1 MQLNQG
7 KFLQNGACG
16 YVLRPEFMY
25 DSKYVPNDP
34 SVVPSSLTILIGVN
48 IMAAR
53 YLNRKSGRGM
63 VSPYVEVEICGADY
77 DNNKFKTKTITDNG
91 FNPYWND
98 TFDFQIT
105 NPDLALLRFVVYDV
119 DIFGDSNF
127 IGQYTVPVRCIRTG
141 YRSIPLKNAFS
152 EDLEL
157 SGTLCSTHTTGN
169 AEIYIRQFVFP
180 QTLGLGRLTDLKA
193 QKFTIKVIIFLHSN
207 IWLHFVKNLRS
218 K

>member
-127 IGQYTVPVRCIRTG
+127 IGQYTVPVRCIRSG

-157 SGTLCSTHTTGN
+157 SGIS
-169 AEIYIRQFVFP
+169 
-180 QTLGLGRLTDLKA
+180 
-193 QKFTIKVIIFLHSN
+193 
-207 IWLHFVKNLRS
+207 
-218 K
+218 